1 MRRRLLAGFVM
12 VLALAACGGEE
23 PEAAVRPLV
32 DLDGVDLS
40 VGDFDDAS
48 IQQRLELL
56 EEEIAP
62 LAKAAGGW
70 GRLDTDKVNP
80 EITDLVFI
88 SAERATLNYGYGTE
102 ATSMLSRDEEA
113 IFVMAGDSG
122 SCWAIRFS
130 GPIDD
135 PQVRYTN
142 KFAPNCYAN
151 EMSELEEIDWK
162 TAWPAP
168 AEPTGNFGTPPDEP
182 TGRNGAATSPGR
194 VETGEDD
201 NP

>member
-1 MRRRLLAGFVM
+1 MRAKLLAIIVASS
-12 VLALAACGGEE
+12 LLAACGQKE
-23 PEAAVRPLV
+23 PETAVRPLV
-32 DLDGVDLS
+32 DLEGVDLS
-40 VGDFDDAS
+40 VGDFDDES

-56 EEEIAP
+56 KEDIAP

-70 GRLDTDKVNP
+70 GNLDTDTVNP
-80 EITDLVFI
+80 EVTDLVFI

-102 ATSMLSRDEEA
+102 ATSMLAREDEA

-130 GPIDD
+130 GPVDS
-135 PQVRYTN
+135 PTVRYTN

-151 EMSELEEIDWK
+151 EMSELEESDWG
-162 TAWPAP
+162 TSWPAP
-168 AEPTGNFGTPPDEP
+168 AEPTGNFGTPPGEP

-194 VETGEDD
+194 VETDD
-201 NP
+201 TTP